1 MPASTALPFAQLL
14 LEQLPSLRKQG
25 QSVQEI
31 EPLAHL
37 EYAEEQMLKE
47 AALRKFWHHHR
58 LPSSPEALLPSPK
71 PRHYRTT
78 TKRRVFA
85 KGSRVV
91 IGFKGGE
98 RDAALPVSLLEPE
111 AHTAIYQLILQKLT
125 SPPYRLLIPH
135 LNHLIVRGSYQEFT
149 VILSVDRLHAEIVRK
164 LKLLGEHLKT
174 GGLSVVSAFVLHDPT
189 RSDYYLET
197 HRPET
202 GVSFKKLFGPDRLRL
217 QLGDQRYLLGPTAFS
232 QVNESM
238 IPTMLQAAR
247 QLLLP
252 QTQALPPNRGV
263 RLLDLYCGYG
273 LFAGHFANDFAEIVG
288 VDYEQSAVEGAQQN
302 ARRNHSGESGGGAM
316 RFVAGTITAAAL
328 PRLLPRVD
336 PRLMEFVLLDPPR
349 RGTADGV
356 VQAIAGRKPA
366 RVLHIFCGVDVIP
379 RQIKEWEESGY
390 TVDRVIPLDMFPGTP
405 NLEVLVMLT
414 PAHSKGKEKR

>member
-1 MPASTALPFAQLL
+1 M
-14 LEQLPSLRKQG
+14 
-25 QSVQEI
+25 
-31 EPLAHL
+31 AHL
-37 EYAEEQMLKE
+37 EYAEELALKE
-47 AALRKFWHHHR
+47 AALRKFWQTHHLH
-58 LPSSPEALLPSPK
+58 SFPESLLPSPK

-85 KGSRVV
+85 KGSSLVM
-91 IGFKGGE
+91 GFKGGD
-98 RDAALPVSLLEPE
+98 RGSALPVSLLEPE
-111 AHTAIYQLILQKLT
+111 PHTAIYRLILQKLT

-135 LNHLIVRGSYQEFT
+135 LNHVIVRGSYQEFT
-149 VILSVDRLHAEIVRK
+149 VILSVDRLNAEIVRK
-164 LKLLGEHLKT
+164 LKLIGEHLK
-174 GGLSVVSAFVLHDPT
+174 GAGLSVISAFVLHDPT

-202 GVSFKKLFGPDRLRL
+202 GVSFKKLFGPDRLRVRF
-217 QLGDQRYLLGPTAFS
+217 GDHSYLLGPTAFS

-238 IPTMLQAAR
+238 IPTMLQTAR
-247 QLLLP
+247 QLLLKP
-252 QTQALPPNRGV
+252 NQPMPPNNAG

-288 VDYEQSAVEGAQQN
+288 IDYEQSAVEGAQQN
-302 ARRNHSGESGGGAM
+302 ARRLQGEGQSGGRM
-316 RFVAGTITAAAL
+316 RFVAGAITAAVL

-336 PRLMEFVLLDPPR
+336 SRLIEFALLDPPR
-349 RGTADGV
+349 QGTAGGV

-379 RQIKEWEESGY
+379 QQIQEWEESGY

-405 NLEVLVMLT
+405 NLEVLVLLV
-414 PAHSKGKEKR
+414 PAHIGKEER